1 MLATGLIVAY
11 GYGMEVFTA
20 FYGGDPYEIAMTMNR
35 LTGPY
40 APVYWTVIALN
51 VVIPQALWLGAVRR
65 SPWVLLAVSL
75 VIQCGMWSERF
86 MIVVSSLNRD
96 FLPSAWGLFVPTFW
110 DIAMLVG
117 SIGLFAF
124 LFLLFLRVLPA
135 ITIFEMRELA
145 REEAEG
151 RA

>member
-1 MLATGLIVAY
+1 
-11 GYGMEVFTA
+11 
-20 FYGGDPYEIAMTMNR
+20 
-35 LTGPY
+35 
-40 APVYWTVIALN
+40 
-51 VVIPQALWLGAVRR
+51 
-65 SPWVLLAVSL
+65 
-75 VIQCGMWSERF
+75 MWSERF

-96 FLPSAWGLFVPTFW
+96 FLPSAWGVFVPTFW

-117 SIGLFAF
+117 SMGLFAF

-145 REEAEG
+145 HEEAGG